1 MQNELEHTKLEL
13 DHTKAELDH
22 TKAELNHTKA
32 ELVKEQQRTAILANF
47 MRQEA
52 AKVAKD
58 ATANTSSEYTSI
70 KATTDAPKPAHTE
83 PTGTSTP
90 ACKDTTEDTMC
101 SSKDMATKA
110 ATDAKLAHT
119 EPTGTATPACKETSK
134 DATTTCS
141 SKDTSV
147 KEATE
152 APKPVQ
158 TDNGT
163 STPTD
168 AIEGT
173 TGSALDTP
181 PKAATDVAHT
191 DATNGTS
198 TLTSINATE
207 DAIPTGSS
215 KDTIPTGSSKDTATA
230 APPTATEKQTEP
242 SQEATTEAKAISQTC
257 SEGEVGTENAGANC
271 PPTLN
276 SQESSG
282 AQSTS

>member
-1 MQNELEHTKLEL
+1 MHNELEHTKLEL

-22 TKAELNHTKA
+22 TKAELDHTKA
-32 ELVKEQQRTAILANF
+32 ELVKEQQKTALLANY
-47 MRQEA
+47 MRQQQA
-52 AKVAKD
+52 AKEAKD
-58 ATANTSSEYTSI
+58 ATANTSSEDTSI

-90 ACKDTTEDTMC
+90 ACKDATEDTMC
-101 SSKDMATKA
+101 SSKDMA

-141 SKDTSV
+141 SKDPSV

-168 AIEGT
+168 VIEGT

-207 DAIPTGSS
+207 DAITTGSS
-215 KDTIPTGSSKDTATA
+215 KDTSTA
-230 APPTATEKQTEP
+230 APPTGTSTPTATEKTNR
-242 SQEATTEAKAISQTC
+242 AITRDNR
-257 SEGEVGTENAGANC
+257 GKRDF
-271 PPTLN
+271 PDLFRR
-276 SQESSG
+276 
-282 AQSTS
+282 